1 MRINVK
7 KNQKYFC
14 QDVFGFGNFERKFE
28 GKKIERKSEMKDKI
42 WKNKKETQNQ

>member
-14 QDVFGFGNFERKFE
+14 QDVFDFGKFERKFE
-28 GKKIERKSEMKDKI
+28 GMKIERKSVMKDKI
-42 WKNKKETQNQ
+42 RKNRK